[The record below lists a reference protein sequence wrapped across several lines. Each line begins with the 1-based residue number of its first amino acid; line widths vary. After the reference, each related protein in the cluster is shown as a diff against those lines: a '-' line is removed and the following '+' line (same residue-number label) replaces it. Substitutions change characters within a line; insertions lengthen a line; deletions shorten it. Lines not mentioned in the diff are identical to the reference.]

1 MKTAFLFLPIVLLA
15 NASQA
20 VADCQ
25 ILDRQFQQQV
35 QASQMDA
42 AESTLQQ
49 ITDACPQR
57 IVQEDELYFTDTLA
71 SLAEE
76 LATDGQLDQANALLK
91 KAKRNSWMLSS
102 VRGYLASQRKPT
114 DWGEVAE
121 HYNYALEL
129 LTDPKDAS
137 LSKLPN
143 LADTQ
148 KRILALAT
156 DAQLLYG
163 KPAPAARDGQ
173 PHGILLAAARGF
185 GADHIP
191 FPVHFDTNSA
201 SLNPD
206 GKLSADDLA
215 EFLKR
220 QHLTN
225 ITLVGHADPRGGE
238 SDNQTLSEQRA
249 QALADYL
256 KKHGVTGDIKTI
268 GKGETEAPVTSGL
281 TLTEQ
286 EQWQR
291 WRRVELSL
299 DH

>member
-1 MKTAFLFLPIVLLA
+1 MKTAFFCLPIVLLA
-15 NASQA
+15 NASLA
-20 VADCQ
+20 ADCQ
-25 ILDRQFQQQV
+25 SLDRQFQQQV

-49 ITDACPQR
+49 ITNACPQR
-57 IVQEDELYFTDTLA
+57 IVQADELYFTDTLA
-71 SLAEE
+71 SLAEA
-76 LATDGQLDQANALLK
+76 LATDGKLDQANALLK

-129 LTDPKDAS
+129 FTDPKDAS

-143 LADTQ
+143 LAETRQ
-148 KRILALAT
+148 RILALAT

-173 PHGILLAAARGF
+173 PHGILLAAARGI
-185 GADHIP
+185 GGSQIP
-191 FPVHFDTNSA
+191 YPVHFDTNSA

-206 GKLSADDLA
+206 GKSSADVLVA
-215 EFLKR
+215 FLLN
-220 QHLTN
+220 QHPAT

-256 KKHGVTGDIKTI
+256 KQHGVTGDIKTI

-286 EQWQR
+286 EHWRR

-299 DH
+299 GR